1 MIAVNIEVYLIK
13 VNMKQQKYIGSN
25 YRGTQK
31 KKKKKQEVFFH
42 IIMMTQLVP
51 EGWQRLRRQME
62 SSCRTSLDYTQSSHT
77 P

>member
-25 YRGTQK
+25 YRVTQ

-42 IIMMTQLVP
+42 IIMMTRLLP

-77 P
+77 A